1 MTVRNKLLVGLA
13 AFALLGSPTFAGP
26 GGNGGGNGNGAS
38 NGNGGNSA
46 SAGSQSSGSHSQG
59 QGQATSVA
67 AKDPATRGLEKAL
80 NVVGTTPAS
89 PQATFSLRAA
99 FDSFLGRNSDAEPGD

>member
-26 GGNGGGNGNGAS
+26 GGNGG
-38 NGNGGNSA
+38 NSA
-46 SAGSQSSGSHSQG
+46 SAGSHSSGSHSQG
-59 QGQATSVA
+59 HGQATSVA

-99 FDSFLGRNSDAEPGD
+99 FDSFLGRNSEAEPGE